1 MADNQGLGRLSTD
14 PWKLTLPAMAVHA
27 GVQLLRGGTVG
38 RIVGA
43 APRGCSDNPPDGP
56 SPQQLHTRMDRH
68 RRKGQLPWVGTQ
80 STKPLVIRH
89 HSGDTLPVQ
98 RGSTL
103 RSSASSSARG
113 ATTQL
118 RGASSVMN
126 RPWWIDCSTTSCFR
140 VPFPGAPVLG

>member
-1 MADNQGLGRLSTD
+1 MSAPKALHIYRAKPDAL
-14 PWKLTLPAMAVHA
+14 AVS
-27 GVQLLRGGTVG
+27 
-38 RIVGA
+38 A

-56 SPQQLHTRMDRH
+56 SPQQLHTRMERH

-80 STKPLVIRH
+80 STKALVIRH
-89 HSGDTLPVQ
+89 RPGDTLPVQ

-103 RSSASSSARG
+103 RSGASSSARG